1 MDVIEIRYRRYSKST
16 LIALDAIIVIGIVFN
31 VFINLTRDISTG
43 NALVLI
49 RTNVLL
55 LIIVVV
61 LHLMAR
67 RKLLFDKNGISYTPM
82 LGATKNISYHEIGK
96 VDIGTSRSYTIYLK
110 DGTKFASFLGDAD
123 HARDALNRMTEKGVQ
138 MKLF

>member
-1 MDVIEIRYRRYSKST
+1 MDVIEIRNRSYSKVT
-16 LIALDAIIVIGIVFN
+16 LIVLDAIIVVGIVFN
-31 VFINLTRDISTG
+31 VFINLIRKLSNE
-43 NALVLI
+43 NAFALI
-49 RTNVLL
+49 HTNAIL
-55 LIIVVV
+55 LIIVII

-67 RKLLFDKNGISYTPM
+67 RKLLFDQNGITYTPM

-138 MKLF
+138 TQLF